1 MSNWSEVIFNS
12 DKITIDGT
20 LSADFLEEV
29 SEIYNQ
35 TGSPADFAVY
45 KDLVGDSAEIYYL
58 TPVASGS
65 CQSLLQKYHGV
76 SCKDPSLA
84 EKFKIFGDFKVIH

>member
-12 DKITIDGT
+12 DKITVSGT

-35 TGSPADFAVY
+35 SGSPAEFAVF
-45 KDLVGDSAEIYYL
+45 KILIGDSAEIYYL
-58 TPVASGS
+58 TPIASGNCHRLMS
-65 CQSLLQKYHGV
+65 KYHGA
-76 SCKDPSLA
+76 SCENPSLT
-84 EKFKIFGDFKVIH
+84 EEFIIFGDFKIIH